1 MGVTQTP
8 AFLPA
13 QGLLVVLKHI
23 MVWIL
28 LFFLTIFFFFLFFP
42 LNVKNTSVQQRQT
55 RRAGGRAACKGVH
68 WLLPLCNLIV
78 LNLKRTGLPL
88 SLRPSRATG
97 CEGLTSGWDLLMPL
111 SNRTDVVT
119 GQRTVHTQEFQR
131 LKHTAHVANSA
142 REGGGW
148 GRS

>member
-1 MGVTQTP
+1 MDSGFV
-8 AFLPA
+8 
-13 QGLLVVLKHI
+13 
-23 MVWIL
+23 
-28 LFFLTIFFFFLFFP
+28 LFFKNNLFFFFFF

-55 RRAGGRAACKGVH
+55 RRAGGRAACRGVH

-111 SNRTDVVT
+111 SKRTDVVT
-119 GQRTVHTQEFQR
+119 EQRTISTQMSSRDFNTRHTWPSLPE
-131 LKHTAHVANSA
+131 KV
-142 REGGGW
+142 EDGGEA
-148 GRS
+148 SI